1 MSQPTLQPVSQMSK
15 VILPVSG
22 TASDVSASLPF
33 YVYGDDSNF
42 TEGAAMQVA
51 YTYRKLG
58 GDILDIELKA
68 DNVYAAYQEATLE
81 Y

>member
-33 YVYGDDSNF
+33 NVYGDDSNF
-42 TEGAAMQVA
+42 TEKCLLSYLTLPGI
-51 YTYRKLG
+51 TN
-58 GDILDIELKA
+58 DPSLK
-68 DNVYAAYQEATLE
+68 V
-81 Y
+81 